1 MSTFVQGRERLA
13 AVQGTKIVLTASAT
27 EMSDF
32 FNNPFIA
39 FVGGFG
45 KGPIPL
51 SYVRKTLYP
60 HKPRKADGQ
69 ASYAPYGLRKVE
81 SILLEGGFS
90 RNDVVVVYPEDLELF
105 VGPNTK
111 VVGISSMD
119 PTGMGY
125 VSKTYS
131 SIVGGGEPMNRIEFR
146 KLVMNPAIKKYKP
159 KIIVGGYGS
168 WQLER
173 QHVSESYGV
182 DCVLMGG
189 RPAPIVE
196 LFKKAVKGEP
206 IPRIAKADES
216 LDNWDYNKEMPLTSN
231 VSIHGAV
238 EISKGC
244 GRNCQFCTPT
254 MQHKIDVPLE
264 KIMQEVALST
274 QQGSDHI
281 TLITEDI
288 FLYGQTDSKFVPNRE
303 AILKLCKS
311 VADYPGV
318 KSIQA
323 AHMSLAPAY
332 HDPIMIRD
340 LAEILIEKSWYSFGG
355 KPIITAE
362 TGVETGSP
370 RLMKKYMA
378 GKMLP
383 FKPEQWPE
391 VVENAFGILND
402 NDWYPLAT
410 LIIGLPDEKEED
422 MLQTLELMD
431 NLKDYNAF
439 YVPLFFVPLEN
450 CVLMNKKGTEMDSLS
465 KARWDFF
472 IKCWEYNIKIWK
484 PTFLDNRIHNPFL
497 YRTFDRVLIPYFGR
511 ILGAYYGLTRRGSAD
526 QFKQAV
532 YQLSMPMPDNGR
544 KVKGKINAQQ
554 EA

>member
-1 MSTFVQGRERLA
+1 LASAVLGR
-13 AVQGTKIVLTASAT
+13 KIVLTASAT

-60 HKPRKADGQ
+60 HRPKRADGQ
-69 ASYAPYGLRKVE
+69 ASYVPYGLRKVE

-90 RNDVVVVYPEDLELF
+90 PDDIAVAYPEDLELF
-105 VGPNTK
+105 IGSDTK

-131 SIVGGGEPMNRIEFR
+131 SIVGGGDPMNRIEFK
-146 KLVMNPAIKKYKP
+146 KLVTHPAIKKYKP

-173 QHVSESYGV
+173 QRVSESYGV

-189 RPAPIVE
+189 RPTPIVE
-196 LFKKAVKGEP
+196 LFKKAISGET

-216 LDNWDYNKEMPLTSN
+216 LDNWNYNEEMPLTKN
-231 VSIHGAV
+231 VAIHGAV

-264 KIMQEVALST
+264 KIMKEVALST
-274 QQGSDHI
+274 AQGSDHI
-281 TLITEDI
+281 TLITEDL
-288 FLYGQTDSKFVPNRE
+288 FLYGATGKQFIPNRE
-303 AILKLCKS
+303 AIVKLVSS
-311 VADYPGV
+311 VAKHPGV

-323 AHMSLAPAY
+323 AHMSLAPIW
-332 HDPIMIRD
+332 HDPLMIKQ
-340 LAEILIEKSWYSFGG
+340 LAEILIEKSWYSFGK

-383 FKPEQWPE
+383 FKPEQWQE
-391 VVENAFGILND
+391 VVTNAFGILND

-410 LIIGLPDEKEED
+410 LIIGLPEEKEED

-431 NLKDYNAF
+431 KLKGYNAF

-450 CVLMNKKGTEMDSLS
+450 CVLMNKKGAEMDSLS

-472 IKCWEYNIKIWK
+472 IKCWEYNVKIWK
-484 PTFLDNRIHNPFL
+484 PTFLENRIPNPLL
-497 YRTFDRVLIPYFGR
+497 YKTFDNFIIPYFGK
-511 ILGAYYGLTRRGSAD
+511 ILGTYYGLTRGEKSE
-526 QFKQAV
+526 QLKQAV
-532 YQLSMPMPDNGR
+532 WQLSMPMPEATKR
-544 KVKGKINAQQ
+544 KIRDKA
-554 EA
+554 

>member
-1 MSTFVQGRERLA
+1 LETVSGK
-13 AVQGTKIVLTASAT
+13 KIVLTASAT

-32 FNNPFIA
+32 LNNPFIA
-39 FVGGFG
+39 FAGGFG

-60 HKPRKADGQ
+60 HRAPRADGQ

-90 RNDVVVVYPEDLELF
+90 PTDMAVSNPEDLHLF
-105 VGPNTK
+105 VGPQTK
-111 VVGISSMD
+111 VIGISSMD

-146 KLVMNPAIKKYKP
+146 KLVNNPAIKKYKP

-189 RPAPIVE
+189 RPGSIVE
-196 LFKKAVKGEP
+196 LFKKAVNGEP

-216 LDNWDYNKEMPLTSN
+216 LDNWNYNKEMPLTKN
-231 VSIHGAV
+231 VAIHGAV

-264 KIMQEVALST
+264 KIMNEVALSVS
-274 QQGSDHI
+274 QGSDHV
-281 TLITEDI
+281 TLITEDL
-288 FLYGQTDSKFVPNRE
+288 FLYGAKDPKFVPNRE
-303 AILKLCKS
+303 AVVKLCKS

-323 AHMSLAPAY
+323 AHMSLAPVW
-332 HDPIMIRD
+332 HDPRMIRE
-340 LAEILIEKSWYSFGG
+340 LAEILIEKSWYSFGK

-362 TGVETGSP
+362 TGIETGSP
-370 RLMKKYMA
+370 RLMKKYMG

-383 FKPEQWPE
+383 FQPEQWQD
-391 VVENAFGILND
+391 VVTNAFGILND

-431 NLKDYNAF
+431 KLKGYNAF

-450 CVLMNKKGTEMDSLS
+450 CVLMKQKGAEMDSLS

-484 PTFLDNRIHNPFL
+484 PTFLENRLSNPML
-497 YRTFDRVLIPYFGR
+497 YKTFDKVVIPYFGK
-511 ILGAYYGLTRRGSAD
+511 ILGAYYGLTRGSSGE

-544 KVKGKINAQQ
+544 KVKGKVKVKA
-554 EA
+554 

>member
-1 MSTFVQGRERLA
+1 LETVTGK
-13 AVQGTKIVLTASAT
+13 KIVLTASAT

-32 FNNPFIA
+32 LNNPFIA

-60 HKPRKADGQ
+60 HRAKKPDGQ

-90 RNDVVVVYPEDLELF
+90 PNDIAVANPEDLHLF
-105 VGPNTK
+105 VGPDTK

-146 KLVMNPAIKKYKP
+146 KLVMHPAIKKYTP
-159 KIIVGGYGS
+159 KIIVGGYGA

-189 RPAPIVE
+189 RPGPIVE
-196 LFKKAVKGEP
+196 LFKKAVNGEP
-206 IPRIAKADES
+206 LPRIAKADES
-216 LDNWDYNKEMPLTSN
+216 LDNWNYNEEMPVNRN
-231 VSIHGAV
+231 VAIHGAV

-264 KIMQEVALST
+264 KIMKEVALST
-274 QQGSDHI
+274 VQGSDHI
-281 TLITEDI
+281 TLITEDL
-288 FLYGQTDSKFVPNRE
+288 FLYGAKNPKFVPNRE
-303 AILKLCKS
+303 AVVNLCKS
-311 VADYPGV
+311 VASHPGV

-323 AHMSLAPAY
+323 AHISLAPVS
-332 HDPIMIRD
+332 HDPTMIKQ
-340 LAEILIEKSWYSFGG
+340 LAEILIEKSWYSFSK

-362 TGVETGSP
+362 TGIETGSS

-383 FKPEQWPE
+383 FQPEQWQE
-391 VVENAFGILND
+391 VVTNAFGILND

-431 NLKDYNAF
+431 DLKDFNAF

-450 CVLMNKKGTEMDSLS
+450 CVLMNKKGQEMDSLS
-465 KARWDFF
+465 RARWDFF

-484 PTFLDNRIHNPFL
+484 PTFLENRLPNPLIYKTVDNFI
-497 YRTFDRVLIPYFGR
+497 IPYFGK
-511 ILGAYYGLTRRGSAD
+511 ILGTYYGLTRGEKSE
-526 QFKQAV
+526 QLKQAFWH
-532 YQLSMPMPDNGR
+532 LSLPMHETEKR
-544 KVKGKINAQQ
+544 KMKNNV
-554 EA
+554 

>member
-1 MSTFVQGRERLA
+1 LATAVLGR
-13 AVQGTKIVLTASAT
+13 KIVLTASST

-51 SYVRKTLYP
+51 SYARKTLYP
-60 HKPRKADGQ
+60 PTGSRPDGQ
-69 ASYAPYGLRKVE
+69 AKNAPYGLRKVE
-81 SILLEGGFS
+81 AILLQNGFS
-90 RNDVVVVYPEDLELF
+90 PQDIAVVHPDNLQNFIGPE
-105 VGPNTK
+105 TK

-131 SIVGGGEPMNRIEFR
+131 SIVGGGEPMNAIEFK
-146 KLVMNPAIKKYKP
+146 KLIMHPSIKKYKP
-159 KIIVGGYGS
+159 KIIVGGFGS

-173 QHVSESYGV
+173 KHVSDSYGV
-182 DCVLMGG
+182 DCVLIGG
-189 RPAPIVE
+189 KPEPIAE
-196 LFKKAVKGEP
+196 IFKKAVNGEAL
-206 IPRIAKADES
+206 PRIAKADES
-216 LDNWDYNKEMPLTSN
+216 LSTWDYNVQMPLTKHSA
-231 VSIHGAV
+231 IHGAV

-254 MQHKIDVPLE
+254 MQNKVDVPLE
-264 KIMQEVALST
+264 KIMQEVALT
-274 QQGSDHI
+274 TAEGCDHVA
-281 TLITEDI
+281 LITEDL
-288 FLYGQTDSKFVPNRE
+288 FLYGTKDKAFIPNKE
-303 AILKLCKS
+303 AVVKLVKS

-323 AHMSLAPAY
+323 SHMSLAPVY
-332 HDPIMIRD
+332 HDPQMIKE
-340 LAEILIEKSWYSFGG
+340 LAEILIEKSWYSFGK

-383 FKPEQWPE
+383 FKPEQWQE
-391 VVENAFGILND
+391 VVTNAFGILND

-431 NLKDYNAF
+431 KLKGYNAF

-450 CVLMNKKGTEMDSLS
+450 CVLMNKKGAEMDSLS
-465 KARWDFF
+465 KARWDLF

-484 PTFLDNRIHNPFL
+484 PTFLENRLTNPL
-497 YRTFDRVLIPYFGR
+497 IYKTFDQFLIPYFGK
-511 ILGAYYGLTRRGSAD
+511 ILGVYYGLTRGEKSE
-526 QFKQAV
+526 QLKQAV
-532 YQLSMPMPDNGR
+532 WQLSMPMPESSKHKMKD
-544 KVKGKINAQQ
+544 KA
-554 EA
+554 